1 MHFKFIIH
9 LGYLHILYKIQG
21 YSDISDIRPLLPQPG
36 LEHTTSG
43 THSPSSD
50 QPAPLALTTQPSWED
65 KNLVL
70 DDKRNLKN

>member
-21 YSDISDIRPLLPQPG
+21 YSLYIRTRPLLPQPG
-36 LEHTTSG
+36 LEHTHFG